1 MIKWTAATAAIVLMA
16 TAGFAHAG
24 TERLAWSTYMRAG
37 PGENYAVVDELEHD
51 TDVDVRQCNDRWC
64 EIVSG
69 QVVGYIDRD
78 ALTLPKPPGGNAPVG
93 GPQGCF
99 TASLYSYGT
108 NGVTR
113 FCQTEPEKH

>member
-1 MIKWTAATAAIVLMA
+1 MAGRTGFLATTLLMA
-16 TAGFAHAG
+16 TMGFAQAS
-24 TERLAWSTYMRAG
+24 TERLAWSTYMRVG
-37 PGENYAVVDELEHD
+37 PGENYAVIDELQHD
-51 TDVDVRQCNDRWC
+51 TDVDVHQCNDRWC

-69 QVVGYIDRD
+69 QAVGYIDKD

-108 NGVTR
+108 NGATR
-113 FCQTEPEKH
+113 FCQTEPANK